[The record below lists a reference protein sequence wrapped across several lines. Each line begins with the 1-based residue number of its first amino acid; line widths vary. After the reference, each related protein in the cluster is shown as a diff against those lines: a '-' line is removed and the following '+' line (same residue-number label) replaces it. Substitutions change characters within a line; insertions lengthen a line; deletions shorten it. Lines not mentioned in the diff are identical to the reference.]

1 MWLRRRNVKSIPV
14 QMTGG
19 LLDAGF
25 ETASD
30 ICPEQGKFTSFS
42 SPHAQL
48 QLGQCAGYCGGSKV
62 YAKK

>member
-1 MWLRRRNVKSIPV
+1 MKKCEVDSRADDW
-14 QMTGG
+14 G

-25 ETASD
+25 ETASG
-30 ICPEQGKFTSFS
+30 ICPEQGEIISFS

-48 QLGQCAGYCGGSKV
+48 QLGQCADYCGGTNV